1 MEDEAYER
9 AFYLAW
15 VFYPCFIII
24 GIGQII
30 LFWLYNDKYHPFS
43 EILKGVK
50 KQGMPKVST
59 LCFKPRDSRRAPNN
73 VHVHPSAVPPK
84 KNIFCS
90 MNVEKIREKRI
101 FEIAHWPHEL
111 SPI

>member
-9 AFYLAW
+9 ASYMAW

-43 EILKGVK
+43 VILKGVK
-50 KQGMPKVST
+50 NQG
-59 LCFKPRDSRRAPNN
+59 
-73 VHVHPSAVPPK
+73 
-84 KNIFCS
+84 
-90 MNVEKIREKRI
+90 
-101 FEIAHWPHEL
+101 W
-111 SPI
+111 